1 MDFISNLIKR
11 PISLVRSESLSSDQG
26 QANSRPITPQHS
38 PSLSQSPLSPFD
50 RAIIPETHQ
59 QPIAST
65 LNGPLISANVMD
77 MQNVQNDFHPI
88 TTAPTTR
95 TSPPISQSGSQTFS
109 SSLQTSAS
117 SHGSD
122 RCDGNILNPVNT
134 DGNTIEELLI
144 QINDNLNMG
153 DLLHTDTE
161 LNQHT
166 LPNRPLS
173 LSPTAFAKALSSEY
187 NAISSKSA
195 NLKESSSTQ
204 YKESSS
210 SAPSSLKTSAMA
222 PVADSASATLIASE
236 KERCIAESKAGT
248 LDVAVPAVS
257 LKADIHIDKDKSF
270 PGAAADAS
278 GTKVVEMPTALN
290 INTEDRAKLTF
301 EDGLIPTLTAA
312 INEREKSSSAAG
324 KDESNARHNLQPPM
338 EPDTAT
344 SSDNETFAEC
354 ETDQIST
361 SNNDYGFI
369 ADEYSFENSEVE
381 SYFSA
386 ANSRNVT
393 IRNDE
398 ADPLSLNVTFD
409 EEPMDVDISC
419 TEIKEHLN
427 VELTQVTT
435 PLGTAL
441 KTVTHENVVTTI
453 PSVECKPE
461 TSNKSETLKSN
472 TTTAQHE
479 TSVETTQSEVEVT
492 LNRTDELPTS
502 TAQNHSI
509 EHKDIDSSTT
519 ETASEVTADLSR
531 NTITS
536 PISVYSANTSLQPIE
551 ESGMKHSSFE
561 NKQENQKSLTGSH
574 NALNLTTDMNSS
586 TSSSKSSAS
595 SPSFPIKQ
603 KGISLK
609 QFPRSPVADAPKKIP
624 FLEKSEY
631 TERIETERKKS
642 VANDPKFALPGSRKT
657 SSIDDRPAQL
667 AKSEMVAANT
677 ERYAA
682 CSKDNLNEI
691 VASVKTNGST
701 TTESD
706 IPTKHAELC
715 ESLDKRRTFNI
726 TPPVSE
732 DTENVRLKHISD
744 EDKRRTYNIPSEQM
758 NVFSLKSD
766 REVDKQ
772 RTFDMPAVPAETD
785 TANQKYVSDEG
796 NNRRTFNLECSE
808 KNNDKL
814 EEKSSSGNDV
824 DEIPRT
830 YIISEPVTLA
840 TTSNNFPKPEEID
853 EPMDLD
859 ETLPMES
866 AKSLPT
872 PIQSPPTTTISSSP
886 PIPTLQNRSASSLD
900 KSPTLSSIQNHR
912 RDENVTNLK
921 MDDEAFRVPLPP
933 SPSSSTASPPK
944 PTIQKRPSIHAYKN
958 AEDTVTVEALS
969 AKEQTKRDSSD
980 EKDVFA
986 GTNTPSPME
995 DQPSSTSGFGI
1006 FGSDLN
1012 VDADQQEY
1020 TNEQFFCGNNL
1031 ILNPSDFDYLLTKGN
1046 NSAPVDRNSLLL
1058 KFDPLLGVPVPAN
1071 QIQQQQ
1077 NSVKQSSQI
1086 LQNILGNNN
1095 KANLS
1100 PTIEEDEHSTSSAS
1114 VSSINNNQSCADEA
1128 DNKRSPS
1135 SVGAGSDENFQ
1146 SKHNLHKNST
1156 EKQQN
1161 KEQQLPQQQP
1171 QTKSSKK
1178 HASMSVDVIKDMNI
1192 DNDCNKTFENSNS
1205 QPDEKQINYKMD
1217 ELEKKIKNEVLKTE
1231 DIEKK
1236 LKEAEQREEALI
1248 KRITEK
1254 DKTITKMTGVIEAYE
1269 KAIAELIAEKEQL
1282 LQGYEKQLAEV
1293 KADRDSNYQHLTSL
1307 ETTFADLHV
1316 KYGKSKEMTLQLKS
1330 NEEALVAEKRQI
1342 LENLRLQEQRYDKMK
1357 NHAMQQLEIANKKL
1371 ESLNKEHSIETTKL
1385 KALLKKE
1392 EISRASINEQ
1402 LQQKSREN
1410 AELVKICDELIS
1422 GSGS

>member
-38 PSLSQSPLSPFD
+38 PSPSQSPLSPFD

-95 TSPPISQSGSQTFS
+95 ASPPISQSGSQTFS

-122 RCDGNILNPVNT
+122 RCDGNILNPANT

-398 ADPLSLNVTFD
+398 ADPLSLSMNKVPEQSHIDPVDILIQQTAHSLDVTFD

-435 PLGTAL
+435 PLETAL
-441 KTVTHENVVTTI
+441 KTVTHENVATTI

-609 QFPRSPVADAPKKIP
+609 QFPRSPVADAPKKIH
-624 FLEKSEY
+624 FL
-631 TERIETERKKS
+631 R
-642 VANDPKFALPGSRKT
+642 NP
-657 SSIDDRPAQL
+657 
-667 AKSEMVAANT
+667 
-677 ERYAA
+677 
-682 CSKDNLNEI
+682 
-691 VASVKTNGST
+691 
-701 TTESD
+701 
-706 IPTKHAELC
+706 
-715 ESLDKRRTFNI
+715 NI
-726 TPPVSE
+726 
-732 DTENVRLKHISD
+732 
-744 EDKRRTYNIPSEQM
+744 
-758 NVFSLKSD
+758 
-766 REVDKQ
+766 
-772 RTFDMPAVPAETD
+772 
-785 TANQKYVSDEG
+785 
-796 NNRRTFNLECSE
+796 
-808 KNNDKL
+808 
-814 EEKSSSGNDV
+814 
-824 DEIPRT
+824 
-830 YIISEPVTLA
+830 
-840 TTSNNFPKPEEID
+840 
-853 EPMDLD
+853 
-859 ETLPMES
+859 
-866 AKSLPT
+866 
-872 PIQSPPTTTISSSP
+872 
-886 PIPTLQNRSASSLD
+886 
-900 KSPTLSSIQNHR
+900 
-912 RDENVTNLK
+912 
-921 MDDEAFRVPLPP
+921 
-933 SPSSSTASPPK
+933 
-944 PTIQKRPSIHAYKN
+944 
-958 AEDTVTVEALS
+958 LS
-969 AKEQTKRDSSD
+969 A
-980 EKDVFA
+980 
-986 GTNTPSPME
+986 
-995 DQPSSTSGFGI
+995 
-1006 FGSDLN
+1006 
-1012 VDADQQEY
+1012 
-1020 TNEQFFCGNNL
+1020 
-1031 ILNPSDFDYLLTKGN
+1031 
-1046 NSAPVDRNSLLL
+1046 
-1058 KFDPLLGVPVPAN
+1058 
-1071 QIQQQQ
+1071 
-1077 NSVKQSSQI
+1077 
-1086 LQNILGNNN
+1086 
-1095 KANLS
+1095 
-1100 PTIEEDEHSTSSAS
+1100 
-1114 VSSINNNQSCADEA
+1114 
-1128 DNKRSPS
+1128 
-1135 SVGAGSDENFQ
+1135 
-1146 SKHNLHKNST
+1146 
-1156 EKQQN
+1156 
-1161 KEQQLPQQQP
+1161 
-1171 QTKSSKK
+1171 
-1178 HASMSVDVIKDMNI
+1178 
-1192 DNDCNKTFENSNS
+1192 
-1205 QPDEKQINYKMD
+1205 
-1217 ELEKKIKNEVLKTE
+1217 
-1231 DIEKK
+1231 
-1236 LKEAEQREEALI
+1236 
-1248 KRITEK
+1248 
-1254 DKTITKMTGVIEAYE
+1254 
-1269 KAIAELIAEKEQL
+1269 
-1282 LQGYEKQLAEV
+1282 
-1293 KADRDSNYQHLTSL
+1293 
-1307 ETTFADLHV
+1307 
-1316 KYGKSKEMTLQLKS
+1316 
-1330 NEEALVAEKRQI
+1330 
-1342 LENLRLQEQRYDKMK
+1342 
-1357 NHAMQQLEIANKKL
+1357 
-1371 ESLNKEHSIETTKL
+1371 
-1385 KALLKKE
+1385 
-1392 EISRASINEQ
+1392 
-1402 LQQKSREN
+1402 
-1410 AELVKICDELIS
+1410 
-1422 GSGS
+1422 

>member
-1 MDFISNLIKR
+1 
-11 PISLVRSESLSSDQG
+11 
-26 QANSRPITPQHS
+26 
-38 PSLSQSPLSPFD
+38 
-50 RAIIPETHQ
+50 
-59 QPIAST
+59 
-65 LNGPLISANVMD
+65 
-77 MQNVQNDFHPI
+77 
-88 TTAPTTR
+88 
-95 TSPPISQSGSQTFS
+95 
-109 SSLQTSAS
+109 
-117 SHGSD
+117 
-122 RCDGNILNPVNT
+122 
-134 DGNTIEELLI
+134 
-144 QINDNLNMG
+144 
-153 DLLHTDTE
+153 
-161 LNQHT
+161 
-166 LPNRPLS
+166 
-173 LSPTAFAKALSSEY
+173 
-187 NAISSKSA
+187 
-195 NLKESSSTQ
+195 
-204 YKESSS
+204 
-210 SAPSSLKTSAMA
+210 
-222 PVADSASATLIASE
+222 
-236 KERCIAESKAGT
+236 
-248 LDVAVPAVS
+248 
-257 LKADIHIDKDKSF
+257 
-270 PGAAADAS
+270 
-278 GTKVVEMPTALN
+278 
-290 INTEDRAKLTF
+290 
-301 EDGLIPTLTAA
+301 
-312 INEREKSSSAAG
+312 
-324 KDESNARHNLQPPM
+324 M

-398 ADPLSLNVTFD
+398 ADPLSLSMNKVPEQSHIDPVDLLSVMSGGNILIQQTAHSLDVTFD

-872 PIQSPPTTTISSSP
+872 PIQSPTTTTISSSP
-886 PIPTLQNRSASSLD
+886 PIPTLQNRKAPSLD
-900 KSPTLSSIQNHR
+900 ISPTLSSIQNHR

-1114 VSSINNNQSCADEA
+1114 VSSINNNQSCADKA

-1254 DKTITKMTGVIEAYE
+1254 DKTITKMT
-1269 KAIAELIAEKEQL
+1269 
-1282 LQGYEKQLAEV
+1282 
-1293 KADRDSNYQHLTSL
+1293 
-1307 ETTFADLHV
+1307 
-1316 KYGKSKEMTLQLKS
+1316 
-1330 NEEALVAEKRQI
+1330 
-1342 LENLRLQEQRYDKMK
+1342 
-1357 NHAMQQLEIANKKL
+1357 
-1371 ESLNKEHSIETTKL
+1371 
-1385 KALLKKE
+1385 
-1392 EISRASINEQ
+1392 
-1402 LQQKSREN
+1402 
-1410 AELVKICDELIS
+1410 
-1422 GSGS
+1422 